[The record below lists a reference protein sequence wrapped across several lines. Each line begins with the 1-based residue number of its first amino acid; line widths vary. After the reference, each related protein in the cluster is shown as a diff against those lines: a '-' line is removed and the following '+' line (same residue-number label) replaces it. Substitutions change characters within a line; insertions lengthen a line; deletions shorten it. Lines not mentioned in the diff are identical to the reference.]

1 MTLDTN
7 KFIELLEPNY
17 NDAVR
22 YCRSLCN
29 RSPDDAEDVLQQ
41 SLLQALEKF
50 DTLKDEGKFKS
61 WLFTIIT
68 RVFYSSI
75 RRNFWKKFLPLD
87 LRPGMIEIPEI
98 YNRMENLDSK
108 SVLRSALAKIS
119 AKERAALLLFELAEF
134 SLEEIKDIQ
143 EEKSLS
149 AVKSRLSRARK
160 KLKKYIIDAE
170 FKTSRNNKNS
180 NISDEIEDIENE
192 TIKLTAQYKSGK

>member
-17 NDAVR
+17 NNAVR
-22 YCRSLCN
+22 YCRSLCSN

-50 DTLKDEGKFKS
+50 DTLKDDGKFKS

-68 RVFYSSI
+68 RVFYSSV
-75 RRNFWKKFLPLD
+75 RRNFWKKFLPSD

-98 YNRMENLDSK
+98 YNRLENLDSK
-108 SVLRSALAKIS
+108 SVLRTALAKIS
-119 AKERAALLLFELAEF
+119 VKERTALLLFELAEF

-160 KLKKYIIDAE
+160 KLKKYITDAE
-170 FKTSRNNKNS
+170 LKTSRNINS